1 MRWVTVGEVV
11 SLSLYELRSLSS
23 GCSCRGGGDGGA
35 AQRTAAQ
42 HNMHAARFVPHRKEL
57 HRAQFG
63 MSRTGLA
70 PATAMPAL
78 AALAMHTNTCTRAE
92 NA

>member
-1 MRWVTVGEVV
+1 MRCVPLAVRTAFAIFRLLVQRWWRR
-11 SLSLYELRSLSS
+11 RS
-23 GCSCRGGGDGGA
+23 GTPYGR
-35 AQRTAAQ
+35 RTAAQ

-57 HRAQFG
+57 HREQFG

>member
-11 SLSLYELRSLSS
+11 SLSLYELRSLLVQRWWRS
-23 GCSCRGGGDGGA
+23 GTGTGH
-35 AQRTAAQ
+35 RTAAQ